1 MTTYY
6 RWQYGTYTLE
16 EMQNYVSEDGADEG
30 GTEGICACTSAAD
43 LIRNTV
49 WADGKYAEGAEI
61 VAFRGINAQEIYDG
75 YRVYPTAII
84 ARYTPAEF
92 RSLHEAGEID

>member
-1 MTTYY
+1 MNTYY

-16 EMQNYVSEDGADEG
+16 EMQGFVSEDGADEG

-61 VAFRGINAQEIYDG
+61 VAFRGIKIEEIYDG
-75 YRVYPTAII
+75 VRAYPVEII
-84 ARYTPAEF
+84 ARYAPAEF
-92 RSLHEAGEID
+92 RRMHEDEEID

>member
-6 RWQYGTYTLE
+6 RWQYGSYTLE

-61 VAFRGINAQEIYDG
+61 VAFTGIKCMDIYDG
-75 YRVYPTAII
+75 ARVYPTAII

-92 RSLHEAGEID
+92 RSLHEADEIE